1 MASDFRL
8 RASTASTGWRMAS
21 HTELCCAYIR
31 LGWIGEHLMRTIHTI
46 AFCLFVSAAQSAVAN
61 SAEEV
66 RAVNDR
72 WTVAMKSKDMA
83 AVEKIVGPD
92 FVLTRGQAL
101 GANER
106 IERPAWIANLKQMS
120 FAVYRADVTDVQ

>member
-1 MASDFRL
+1 MASDFHL
-8 RASTASTGWRMAS
+8 RASTASTGRRMAS
-21 HTELCCAYIR
+21 HTPSRVVPTACR
-31 LGWIGEHLMRTIHTI
+31 VGWIGEQHLMRTIHTI
-46 AFCLFVSAAQSAVAN
+46 AFCLFVSAAQSAFAN

-101 GANER
+101 RADER
-106 IERPAWIANLKQMS
+106 IERPAWI
-120 FAVYRADVTDVQ
+120 